1 VNGGLEMSWQEA
13 FERLTE
19 ETLVQS
25 NWFPLHR
32 GLLMKL
38 GIQKAMMIHY
48 LLDVLKR
55 IRINKANEDR
65 LEGGWFYCSVKRIE
79 SETKINPYFQTSI
92 LKELE
97 KDGFIT
103 FRKKGLPARRY
114 VKINSVKVGETIHD
128 WAKEQDE
135 QESSDKASRS
145 LETKLVG
152 DISNIRVS
160 KNSERDVR
168 TSCDAKSEGDDHS
181 SNEKTT
187 NTRKVN
193 KSPFEAEDLVLAKR
207 LKSMYILN
215 DCRFG
220 KVRAEN
226 LLPDNLAK
234 NIHRL
239 RTKDSIGEGRIRKLI
254 RWLRNPENFSWTF
267 TPRLY
272 TTSSFFMKFTRI
284 EDAMKRK
291 MEETGEGLSLE
302 QKNIR
307 DGNEYLN
314 YRYDDPIR
322 KVHPS

>member
-1 VNGGLEMSWQEA
+1 
-13 FERLTE
+13 
-19 ETLVQS
+19 
-25 NWFPLHR
+25 
-32 GLLMKL
+32 MKL

-79 SETKINPYFQTSI
+79 SETNINPYFQTSI

-135 QESSDKASRS
+135 QESSHKASRS
-145 LETKLVG
+145 LQTKLVG
-152 DISNIRVS
+152 HISNTRVS
-160 KNSERDVR
+160 KNSVRDAR
-168 TSCDAKSEGDDHS
+168 TLCDAKSEGEVS
-181 SNEKTT
+181 LNEKTP
-187 NTRKVN
+187 K
-193 KSPFEAEDLVLAKR
+193 KPQYSISDKKAAEH
-207 LKSMYILN
+207 LKSLYVLHN
-215 DCRFG
+215 CRFG

-226 LLPDNLAK
+226 LKIPNLAK
-234 NIHRL
+234 
-239 RTKDSIGEGRIRKLI
+239 SIRRFKQEDGVDQDRIRTVVE
-254 RWLRNPENFSWTF
+254 WLRNPENFSWTF

-272 TTSSFFMKFTRI
+272 TTSSFFTKFTRI

>member
-1 VNGGLEMSWQEA
+1 MSWQEQ

-48 LLDVLKR
+48 LMDVLKR

-97 KDGFIT
+97 KEGFIT

-114 VKINSVKVGETIHD
+114 VKINSAKVGKTIND
-128 WAKEQDE
+128 WAKEEEE
-135 QESSDKASRS
+135 QESSHKASRS
-145 LETKLVG
+145 LGTKLVG
-152 DISNIRVS
+152 HISNTRVS
-160 KNSERDVR
+160 KNSERDDC
-168 TSCDAKSEGDDHS
+168 TSCNAKSNGEVSPSEKANESKNKVASQTGS
-181 SNEKTT
+181 SA
-187 NTRKVN
+187 TRHFDP
-193 KSPFEAEDLVLAKR
+193 SDELAAR
-207 LKSMYILN
+207 NLKGLYLLH

-220 KVRAEN
+220 KVKSEN
-226 LLPDNLAK
+226 LKIGNLAK
-234 NIHRL
+234 SIHRFREEDGVDL
-239 RTKDSIGEGRIRKLI
+239 SRIKAVI
-254 RWLRNPENFSWTF
+254 RWLRDPENFGWTF

-272 TTSSFFMKFTRI
+272 TTSSFFTKFTRI
-284 EDAMKRK
+284 EDAMKRRK
-291 MEETGEGLSLE
+291 EETGEGLSLE
-302 QKNIR
+302 EQNIR
-307 DGNEYLN
+307 NDKEYLN
-314 YRYDDPIR
+314 YRFDDP
-322 KVHPS
+322 K